1 MPQLDVM
8 KSRSCRARKTSHFFG
23 WSRSELDPG
32 STPRHPTE
40 KSKLR
45 PLDGRTHTS
54 QCVATRS
61 WLIIQIT
68 YHERI
73 LWKHSHCTQIIM
85 TYSGTSLVVVMD
97 SREVHGLAIWWRNND
112 RKCLERCVCII
123 FWEKNCLFRNI
134 IYSELQKRK
143 NYSIPKYY
151 LFRIIEKLWVKKTT
165 YVILPYINQLEISCL
180 SYI

>member
-8 KSRSCRARKTSHFFG
+8 KSRSCRARKNSHFFG

-112 RKCLERCVCII
+112 RKWLERCVCII
-123 FWEKNCLFRNI
+123 FWEKNCLFGNI
-134 IYSELQKRK
+134 IYSELWKRK
-143 NYSIPKYY
+143 KLLHPKI
-151 LFRIIEKLWVKKTT
+151 LFIQNSRKIMSKENNICNPPLH
-165 YVILPYINQLEISCL
+165 
-180 SYI
+180 